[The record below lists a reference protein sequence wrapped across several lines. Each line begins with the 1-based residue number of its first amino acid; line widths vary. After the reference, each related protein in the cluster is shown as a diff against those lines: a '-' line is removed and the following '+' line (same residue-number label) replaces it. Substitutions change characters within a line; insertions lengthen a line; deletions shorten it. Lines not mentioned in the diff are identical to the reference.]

1 MPTFCGG
8 LTAFL
13 SFLVISAHAEVDCT
27 NEIEA
32 IKEGLGVCLGTLT
45 IGAFLVLN
53 LIILLVSCSCAHR
66 MGKANGVMSAVQRCR
81 PKQAFDCHPPIFM
94 LPKVDEEGGNG
105 VEEVSFGLVGDDLE
119 VSVVFTDEDRPSKTE
134 DFLYDI
140 IRKPLFGRSKDI
152 ETFKLIKGK
161 QGYEKIEFSG
171 TYAGEQTW
179 KAKMPEHGTAT
190 LDINEFETRDGR
202 LVIYVN
208 VWNHLM
214 SHKNNNTDMELVCE
228 DSYRSSRGTRNEVD
242 RRYAG
247 IISKVA

>member
-1 MPTFCGG
+1 MG
-8 LTAFL
+8 
-13 SFLVISAHAEVDCT
+13 
-27 NEIEA
+27 IEA
-32 IKEGLGVCLGTLT
+32 VTQELGVCLGTVK

-53 LIILLVSCSCAHR
+53 LVIFILSISCAHR
-66 MGKANGVMSAVQRCR
+66 MGKAHGTMAFAQKCR

-119 VSVVFTDEDRPSKTE
+119 VSVVFSDEDRPSKVE
-134 DFLYDI
+134 DFIYDF

-179 KAKMPEHGTAT
+179 QEKMPDHGTAT
-190 LDINEFETRDGR
+190 LNINDFETRDGR

-228 DSYRSSRGTRNEVD
+228 DTHRSSRGTRNEVD